1 MNKQIEQKWTSV
13 YPVFTCDVCGK
24 KIEGGQQGYVQIDE
38 RDVHYAGERQRI
50 AKDDRE
56 SRALKLHGDSSGL
69 MGQLMTASD
78 LLAYSNQLAE
88 WRACHKRCD
97 DMPDDTYSLRIDEHF
112 GTFEDVLRT
121 NFHLDGKNWIQ
132 YTDWSQFL
140 QRQLAPYDG

>member
-1 MNKQIEQKWTSV
+1 MCAE
-13 YPVFTCDVCGK
+13 K

-38 RDVHYAGERQRI
+38 RDVDHAEKRQRI

-56 SRALKLHGDSSGL
+56 SRALKLHGGSLEEGL
-69 MGQLMTASD
+69 AAFEANILTTSD

-97 DMPDDTYSLRIDEHF
+97 DMPDDTYFLRIDEHF